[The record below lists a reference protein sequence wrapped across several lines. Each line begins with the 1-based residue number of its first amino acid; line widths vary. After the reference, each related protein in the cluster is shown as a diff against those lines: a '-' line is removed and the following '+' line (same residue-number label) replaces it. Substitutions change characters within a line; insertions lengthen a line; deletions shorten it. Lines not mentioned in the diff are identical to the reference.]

1 MTSTR
6 VEKTNPFGRVARA
19 MDAYVQWRN
28 ECIAVRDAYG
38 RWTAARG
45 TSVSLAFQAYAAALD
60 REEFASEQYAA
71 LIQPRN
77 GAQHA
82 LAS

>member
-1 MTSTR
+1 MASTR
-6 VEKTNPFGRVARA
+6 VEITQPVGQVDRA
-19 MDAYVQWRN
+19 MDAYVAWRN

-38 RWTAARG
+38 RWAAASG
-45 TSVSLAFQAYAAALD
+45 TDVARAFHAYAAALD
-60 REEFASEQYAA
+60 REQLASEQYAA
-71 LIQPRN
+71 LIQPTN